1 MDQSAQAPAVAP
13 EFVGGRN
20 EAVSINTNQAA
31 LTRAGALRLD
41 AIDLLRGLV
50 IVLMVLDHVRDYVHA
65 PAFLFSATDLAQTN
79 PILFM
84 TRWITHLC
92 APTFVFL
99 AGVSIFMQRANGKP
113 PAELSSFLLTRGLWL
128 ILLEFTIIGF
138 GFNWGPPMAF
148 MQVIWAIGASMVLM
162 AAVVRLPANAVLTLG
177 IVIVVGNQLVASLVD
192 AQQLGAWTQA
202 WFMTMHPG
210 PTLFLR
216 GFIPYPVIP
225 WFGVMC
231 LGYGLGFVF
240 RQPPEQRRRTVLGLA
255 LSLLAAFVVL
265 RAINGYG
272 DPAPWSVQSNPIMTV
287 LSFINV
293 SKYPPSLMYVL
304 VTLGVSMLLFLALE
318 KLQGPLQKF
327 LLAFGRTPLFTY
339 VLHIYV
345 AHTVAFFIGVLGG
358 EPPSYYVDFLSR
370 FAGGATEGH
379 GYGLPVV
386 YVTWLA
392 VLLMLYPFASWFARV
407 KRERRDWW
415 LSYL

>member
-1 MDQSAQAPAVAP
+1 MDERALASVVSP
-13 EFVGGRN
+13 EFVGVRDASTTTAGN
-20 EAVSINTNQAA
+20 EVA

-65 PAFLFSATDLAQTN
+65 PALVFNPTDLTQTH
-79 PILFM
+79 PLLFM

-99 AGVSIFMQRANGKP
+99 AGVSIFMQRANGKAP
-113 PAELSSFLLTRGLWL
+113 STLGRFLLTRGVWL
-128 ILLEFTIIGF
+128 ILLEFTIINF
-138 GFNWGPPMAF
+138 GFNWGPPLAF
-148 MQVIWAIGASMVLM
+148 GQVIWAIGASMVLM
-162 AAVVRLPANAVLTLG
+162 SLAVRLPAMAVLGLG
-177 IVIVVGNQLVASLVD
+177 AAIVVGHQFVASSID
-192 AQQLGAWTQA
+192 TAQLGSWTQA
-202 WFMTMHPG
+202 WFFTMQPG
-210 PTLFLR
+210 PTTFVR

-240 RQPPEQRRRTVLGLA
+240 RQDAQQRRRSVLQLA
-255 LSLLAAFVVL
+255 LSFLVAFVVL

-272 DPAPWSVQSNPIMTV
+272 DPAPWSVQSSAVMTL

-304 VTLGVSMLLFLALE
+304 VTLGVSMLLFLAVD
-318 KLQGPLQKF
+318 KLVGRLRAS
-327 LLAFGRTPLFTY
+327 LLAFGRTSLFTY
-339 VLHIYV
+339 VLHIYLAHGV
-345 AHTVAFFIGVLGG
+345 ALLIGVLGG
-358 EPPSYYVDFLSR
+358 LSATYYFDFLPR
-370 FAGGATEGH
+370 YAGGAAGQ
-379 GYGLPVV
+379 GYDLPIV
-386 YVTWLA
+386 YATWLA
-392 VLLMLYPFASWFARV
+392 VLLMLYPVSSWFARV